1 MEPGEG
7 QEEGTVLQVV
17 SGPGQA
23 RRGRR
28 NLGLSP
34 RIAREGTCL
43 SKRQCGAASS

>member
-23 RRGRR
+23 RTDTR
-28 NLGLSP
+28 LG
-34 RIAREGTCL
+34 EV
-43 SKRQCGAASS
+43 SSALQ